1 LSTKFRSLTQ
11 LDRVPVFETGSRGF
25 ESCRAGHID
34 TDTKRIYNVVMYK
47 VEWKDTAGRGCVE
60 EVIDLSAALAFAKEL
75 GIPVTI
81 NGGGMEI
88 VGVFGADGIENGQ
101 LPNGDRYG
109 WYKRRRP

>member
-1 LSTKFRSLTQ
+1 
-11 LDRVPVFETGSRGF
+11 VPVFETGSREF
-25 ESCRAGHID
+25 ESLRAGHID
-34 TDTKRIYNVVMYK
+34 TDVKRLYNSSMYK
-47 VEWKDTAGRGCVE
+47 VEWKDTAGRGCEE
-60 EVIDLSAALAFAKEL
+60 EVKDLSAALAVATKL

>member
-1 LSTKFRSLTQ
+1 MSTKFRSLTQ

-34 TDTKRIYNVVMYK
+34 TDTKRIYNVIMYK
-47 VEWKDTAGRGCVE
+47 VEWKDIAGRGCVE
-60 EVIDLSAALAFAKEL
+60 EVKDLSAALAFATAL

-81 NGGGMEI
+81 NGDGMEI
-88 VGVFGADGIENGQ
+88 VGVFGADSIENGL